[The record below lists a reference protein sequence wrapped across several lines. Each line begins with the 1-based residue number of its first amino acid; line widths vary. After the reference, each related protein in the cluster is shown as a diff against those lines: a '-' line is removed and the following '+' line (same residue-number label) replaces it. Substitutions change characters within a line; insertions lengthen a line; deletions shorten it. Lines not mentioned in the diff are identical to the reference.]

1 MELLLHERLIEM
13 RKPRRLVGHFFKEN
27 ITKRIL
33 CLKEKIIANR
43 AEITNSKFGNYIEYF
58 NGMK

>member
-1 MELLLHERLIEM
+1 MNALPQG
-13 RKPRRLVGHFFKEN
+13 KGV
-27 ITKRIL
+27 
-33 CLKEKIIANR
+33 ANR